1 MKLPRTLSLVALVCG
16 AGSGACTGQISSAP
30 RRGSPEPSGPAGAP
44 ATPGVDVGACS
55 AATLARPRAWRL
67 TNAQLRNTLLDAVGF
82 APPTLSMLPG
92 ETRLDGFAN
101 QSDRLSIASL
111 VADYYLRASDELA
124 SEVVRRSTELVKC
137 PMASLGG
144 GTCLADFVAAFGARL
159 WRRPLLDSEVGRL
172 TALYTTTA
180 AQAGGPEAG
189 LRTVVQGLFMSPNF
203 LYRSEVGN
211 TQAPG
216 AVAELTQYEVASA
229 LSYMLWDSPPDAT
242 LVALAEQG
250 KLRDRSVLG
259 GEARRLLAAPKAQGA
274 MHSFLQQWLQI
285 EDLLTAD
292 KDPMV
297 YSVYSPQVAADLME
311 ETRLLLA
318 SVVFDPSGDRSFRT
332 LFTSPIGFVNAR
344 TAPIYG
350 LANVAGATLGRAMLD
365 PAQRRGI
372 LTSGAFMAAHA
383 DGDDT
388 GPVSRGRY
396 FREELLCDGVPP
408 PNPTDAM
415 FDPQKIT
422 PDMTNRERLTAHA
435 TNPACKACHALFDG
449 LGFAME
455 NYDPIGRFRTTEK
468 GKPIDP
474 TGSVPLRS
482 GRLLTFESFVDLVD
496 QLART
501 PDLYQCFST
510 QYLSYATG
518 RLGDQIDDCEK
529 KRVAGEFERSG
540 YKIDALVLSVVQ
552 SPSFIARRN

>member
-1 MKLPRTLSLVALVCG
+1 MKLPRTLSLLALL
-16 AGSGACTGQISSAP
+16 SGACTGQISSS
-30 RRGSPEPSGPAGAP
+30 RGGTTAEP
-44 ATPGVDVGACS
+44 TPPTTPTPPSVDVGSCS

-67 TNAQLRNTLLDAVGF
+67 TNVQLRNTLLDVLGF
-82 APPTLSMLPG
+82 SPPTLSMLPG

-124 SEVVRRSTELVKC
+124 SEVLRRSAELVKC
-137 PMASLGG
+137 PMAALGAGSCLTDFLKSFG
-144 GTCLADFVAAFGARL
+144 GRL
-159 WRRPLLDSEVGRL
+159 WRRPLLDSELGRL
-172 TALYTTTA
+172 TALYTSTA
-180 AQAGGPEAG
+180 GQAGGPEAG
-189 LRTVVQGLFMSPNF
+189 LRNVVQGLFMSPNF
-203 LYRSEVGN
+203 LYRSEVGDG
-211 TQAPG
+211 QAAG
-216 AVAELTQYEVASA
+216 AVTALTPYEVASA
-229 LSYMLWDSPPDAT
+229 LSYMLWDSPPDTA
-242 LVALAEQG
+242 LLALAEQG
-250 KLRDRSVLG
+250 KLRDQSVLV
-259 GEARRLLAAPKAQGA
+259 GEARRLLASKKAQLS
-274 MHSFLQQWLQI
+274 MHGFLQQWLQI

-292 KDPMV
+292 KDPML
-297 YSVYSPQVAADLME
+297 YSDYSPQVAADLME
-311 ETRLLLA
+311 ETRLLLG
-318 SVVFDPSGDRSFRT
+318 SVVFDPGGDRSFKT
-332 LFTSPIGFVNAR
+332 LFTSPVGFVNAR

-350 LANVAGATLGRAMLD
+350 LGNVPGTTLGRSMLD
-365 PAQRRGI
+365 PGQRRGI

-388 GPVSRGRY
+388 GLVSRGRY

-435 TNPACKACHALFDG
+435 TNPSCKACHALFDG

-455 NYDPIGRFRTTEK
+455 NYDPIGRFRTTDK

-474 TGSVPLRS
+474 SGSVPLGG
-482 GRLLTFESFVDLVD
+482 GRVVTFQNFVDLVD

-518 RLGDQIDDCEK
+518 RLADQINDCEK
-529 KRVAGEFERSG
+529 KLVADEFEKSG
-540 YKIDALVLSVVQ
+540 YKIDTLVLSVVK
-552 SPSFIARRN
+552 SPSFIARKN